1 MKSCVNVLMEEL
13 ALRIFSGRILAI
25 QIQPEPHQNQT
36 AQNLQ
41 NILISLYKID
51 DDRHA

>member
-13 ALRIFSGRILAI
+13 ALRIFLAGFWRYRYN
-25 QIQPEPHQNQT
+25 PNPTKT

>member
-1 MKSCVNVLMEEL
+1 MKSCVNVLIGFTNIL
-13 ALRIFSGRILAI
+13 GRILAI